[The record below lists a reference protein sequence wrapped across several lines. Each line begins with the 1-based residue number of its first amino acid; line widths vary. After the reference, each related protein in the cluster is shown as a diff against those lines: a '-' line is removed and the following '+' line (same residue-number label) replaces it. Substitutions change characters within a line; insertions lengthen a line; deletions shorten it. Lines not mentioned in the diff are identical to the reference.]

1 MAIYQGQTTS
11 FKQELYEAVHDFL
24 TDTFNIALYTNAAS
38 LGADTTVYTT
48 IGEVVGGGYTAGGE
62 ALTGVTVA
70 SANGVAYVNFNS
82 VTWNPASFT
91 CRGALIYN
99 ASKSNKA
106 VAVLDFGVDKTATNS
121 FTVQMPVNGP
131 STALIR
137 SA

>member
-1 MAIYQGQTTS
+1 MAIYQTQTTS
-11 FKQELYEAVHDFL
+11 FKQELYEGVHNFL

-38 LGADTTVYTT
+38 LSADTTAYTT
-48 IGEVVGGGYTAGGE
+48 TGEVVGTGYSAGGQV
-62 ALTGVTVA
+62 LTGVTVA
-70 SANGVAYVNFNS
+70 SANGVAYVNFDS

-99 ASKSNKA
+99 ASQGNKSI
-106 VAVLDFGVDKTATNS
+106 AVLDFGVDKTAVIS

-131 STALIR
+131 TTALIR